1 MLSEVISTI
10 THLRMLLCNS
20 LRRRGDMTDYRVILA
35 LQSFRYMGLHGVN
48 DPYREN
54 LSVIVAAN
62 SAYDAVE
69 TLIKSDKSTT
79 ST

>member
-1 MLSEVISTI
+1 
-10 THLRMLLCNS
+10 
-20 LRRRGDMTDYRVILA
+20 MTDYRVILA